1 MNEFLKLEI
10 NEKSFEDYSKQVTL
24 RIEKTLV
31 TYLNILKLKTI
42 KEMAVYFSLK
52 ELDRETICAKKMDL
66 IGAWRCDGCVKN
78 QNIIFCQD
86 CWSQMRDKHKDHNV
100 IFLKNVTGT
109 CDCGD
114 HNCINKQYFC
124 PNHKGIIETDL
135 EIKAC
140 ISESLGPSLATEFT
154 NVNKL
159 LFNVIFKYIVKAIDE
174 KKTTSKSFVKVIND
188 FVNCFGILCEM
199 SNACNYIICELLMEH
214 YPYKTKHTCLD
225 IKGETGKLI
234 KGSFFNHECTCPF
247 IRFLMEF
254 WPGKKSKLLYRLIL
268 DYKLKKMIG
277 LYYFLFNND
286 FIKNCIKDFDEISV
300 QIIFNDVIKIACNTP
315 GLIDNIFEGMI

>member
-1 MNEFLKLEI
+1 MTEFLKLEI

-66 IGAWRCDGCVKN
+66 IGAWRCDDCVKN

-100 IFLKNVTGT
+100 IFLKSVTGT

-140 ISESLGPSLATEFT
+140 ISESLGPSLTTEFT

-159 LFNVIFKYIVKAIDE
+159 LFNVIFKYIVK
-174 KKTTSKSFVKVIND
+174 
-188 FVNCFGILCEM
+188 L
-199 SNACNYIICELLMEH
+199 
-214 YPYKTKHTCLD
+214 
-225 IKGETGKLI
+225 
-234 KGSFFNHECTCPF
+234 
-247 IRFLMEF
+247 
-254 WPGKKSKLLYRLIL
+254 
-268 DYKLKKMIG
+268 
-277 LYYFLFNND
+277 
-286 FIKNCIKDFDEISV
+286 
-300 QIIFNDVIKIACNTP
+300 
-315 GLIDNIFEGMI
+315 